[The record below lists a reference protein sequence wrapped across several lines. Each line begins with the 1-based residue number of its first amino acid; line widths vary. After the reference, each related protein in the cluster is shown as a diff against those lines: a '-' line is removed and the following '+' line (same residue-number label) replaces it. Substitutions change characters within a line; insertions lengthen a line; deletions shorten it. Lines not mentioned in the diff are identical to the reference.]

1 MTDQTLLLGSI
12 AAELL
17 LAGAVA
23 LTLVQQHL
31 LYHRRDKRM
40 RSLLSTQLKTQIE
53 PKMAQLTASFENEL
67 DRVKHELFAATRKQ
81 QDAFTQLLEEQL
93 QDEKENVDRILTSEE
108 QRLQDVTSAHAQE
121 QLSKV
126 EAEIGEYKRHKI
138 ASIDAQSDVLLK
150 KLLHTK
156 VAATLTPEL
165 HEELIAT
172 ALKQLDIPFV

>member
-17 LAGAVA
+17 LAGAVG
-23 LTLVQQHL
+23 LTLIQQHL

-53 PKMAQLTASFENEL
+53 PEMEQLTASFEKEL
-67 DRVKHELFAATRKQ
+67 ERVKQELFTATRKQ

-93 QDEKENVDRILTSEE
+93 QDEKEGIDRILTSEE
-108 QRLQDVTSAHAQE
+108 QRLQEITSSHAKT
-121 QLSKV
+121 QLATIEK
-126 EAEIGEYKRHKI
+126 EIAEYKQEKI
-138 ASIDAQSDVLLK
+138 KAIDTQSDLLLK
-150 KLLHTK
+150 RLLHTK
-156 VAATLTPEL
+156 VAQSLTPEA